1 MIAATALGGALYAA
15 QSSRDAAATLNSN
28 QPSHGSD
35 SAGSSSSLSHGAS
48 GDTSSYGTQSTAST
62 SSAPAHGAAP
72 PVAGQQSS
80 SNDRL
85 LLGYLLG
92 RSSSP
97 RETVVV
103 QQPMARSVDSTSAS
117 RYRNTSGDDATPDAA
132 SDARAETL
140 AQSPATTEKQPAG
153 ESKHPIMD
161 AFLFGGMIFIS
172 ACLVVGMFQRARRA
186 WLLRKARYAS
196 HTNYRL

>member
-28 QPSHGSD
+28 QSSHGSD
-35 SAGSSSSLSHGAS
+35 NASGGSSPHHSASS
-48 GDTSSYGTQSTAST
+48 DTSSYSDAST
-62 SSAPAHGAAP
+62 SPSYSAPAHGAAP

-80 SNDRL
+80 SNDRF

-103 QQPMARSVDSTSAS
+103 QQPMTRSVDSTSAP
-117 RYRNTSGDDATPDAA
+117 RYRRAPDDDAVPDAA
-132 SDARAETL
+132 SDAQAETL
-140 AQSPATTEKQPAG
+140 AQSPATTEKQPTG
-153 ESKHPIMD
+153 ESKHPIMN
-161 AFLFGGMIFIS
+161 AFLLGGMLFLSI
-172 ACLVVGMFQRARRA
+172 CLVIGLFQRARRA

>member
-1 MIAATALGGALYAA
+1 M
-15 QSSRDAAATLNSN
+15 
-28 QPSHGSD
+28 
-35 SAGSSSSLSHGAS
+35 
-48 GDTSSYGTQSTAST
+48 
-62 SSAPAHGAAP
+62 
-72 PVAGQQSS
+72 AGQQSS
-80 SNDRL
+80 GNDKL

-103 QQPMARSVDSTSAS
+103 QQPMTRSVDSTSAS
-117 RYRNTSGDDATPDAA
+117 RYRSSTSDDATPDTA
-132 SDARAETL
+132 SDAQPEAH

-153 ESKHPIMD
+153 KSKHPIMN
-161 AFLFGGMIFIS
+161 ALLLGGMLFLSI
-172 ACLVVGMFQRARRA
+172 CLVIGLFQRARRA